1 METVNGEWIVP
12 DGTTLVDSAYK
23 DAFSKIEAEKTDDF
37 NGTINYDNGF
47 CDEYDRNAITIY
59 AKDLN
64 GLFKPGMIL
73 KESSIGIQTISQDYI
88 EFLLENN
95 GLSREDCLCI
105 LYIG

>member
-1 METVNGEWIVP
+1 MTNKELAKLLYENENISFGMIDEPNIIIT
-12 DGTTLVDSAYK
+12 
-23 DAFSKIEAEKTDDF
+23 

-64 GLFKPGMIL
+64 ALFKPGMIL
-73 KESSIGIQTISQDYI
+73 KASIGIQTISQDYI

-95 GLSREDCLCI
+95 GLSRDDCLCI
-105 LYIG
+105 LSKYIG

>member
-1 METVNGEWIVP
+1 MTNKELAKLLYENENILFGMIDKPNIIIT
-12 DGTTLVDSAYK
+12 
-23 DAFSKIEAEKTDDF
+23 

-73 KESSIGIQTISQDYI
+73 KESISQDYI

-105 LYIG
+105 LSKYIG